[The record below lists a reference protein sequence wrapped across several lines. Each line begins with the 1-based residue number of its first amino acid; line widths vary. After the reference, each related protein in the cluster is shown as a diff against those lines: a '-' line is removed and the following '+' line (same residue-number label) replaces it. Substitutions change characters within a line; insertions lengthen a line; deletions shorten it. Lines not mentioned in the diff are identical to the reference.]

1 MAEIKTLFNDANL
14 VLTDFYM
21 NVTLKN
27 TFKPRSCLL
36 SLFLVTCRP
45 AFVYFFFFFK
55 VRLRIVFTVVQ
66 PGISL

>member
-27 TFKPRSCLL
+27 SFKPRSCLL
-36 SLFLVTCRP
+36 SLFLVTCGP
-45 AFVYFFFFFK
+45 ASVCVCVFFFFFK
-55 VRLRIVFTVVQ
+55 VRLDCLYCYPARD
-66 PGISL
+66 